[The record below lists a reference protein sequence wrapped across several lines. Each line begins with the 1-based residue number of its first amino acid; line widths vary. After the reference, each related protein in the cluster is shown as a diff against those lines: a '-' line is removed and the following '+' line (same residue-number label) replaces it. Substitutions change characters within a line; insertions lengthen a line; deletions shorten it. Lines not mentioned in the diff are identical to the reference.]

1 MGARTAKQWTAA
13 GAARAARDARI
24 ATAQFLREAPIAR
37 AWQASKMVGA
47 FQLHTAHLATQTDER
62 TARRAAAELLFTGLG
77 YPETWRPNDFM
88 EAAERVLADQ
98 AKALAEADLY
108 ILSPN
113 MCDVVVAAAQSL
125 TFEDLS
131 LVSADDLPSLS
142 GLLVLPQPLMVKAV
156 NGNLGDDRAY
166 QWQSPIEQR
175 RPSPAGR
182 YADTSTV
189 RLSLYHDSH
198 GPVRP
203 DSFLDFENLARSQGT
218 PLPPLLLDAMR
229 CIPFGVATT
238 DEQLQN
244 LAKFGVTARAEGQ
257 RARSGNREL
266 GFEEER
272 VVGEYTPGSEID
284 DPDDSFTARFLYA
297 FWRLCQQQIA
307 ITTPAE
313 TRHAARVTAEKAGVS
328 PDVRVVQLRPSPD
341 RPSEET
347 AGTSGRQWQHRWVV
361 RMHKVRQWYPSEQ
374 RHKVIYRG
382 PYIKGPDGKPLLGG
396 DVVRGLT
403 R

>member
-1 MGARTAKQWTAA
+1 MGAGKSKPWTAT

-24 ATAQFLREAPIAR
+24 STAHFLRDAPIAR
-37 AWQASKMVGA
+37 VWKASKMLGA
-47 FQLHTAHLATQTDER
+47 FQLQTAHLATQTDER
-62 TARRAAAELLFTGLG
+62 TAKRTAATLLFTGLG
-77 YPETWRPNDFM
+77 YPETWQPKNFAQ
-88 EAAERVLADQ
+88 AAERVLADQ
-98 AKALAEADLY
+98 ARALAGADLY
-108 ILSPN
+108 ILSPE
-113 MCDVVVAAAQSL
+113 MCDVVIAAAQTL
-125 TFEDLS
+125 TLEDLS
-131 LVSADDLPSLS
+131 LLTQDDLPSLS
-142 GLLVLPQPLMVKAV
+142 GLLVLPHPLMVRAI

-166 QWQSPIEQR
+166 QWQAPITQR
-175 RPSPAGR
+175 RPNPAGLFV
-182 YADTSTV
+182 DTPAV

-229 CIPFGVATT
+229 CVSFGVPATA
-238 DEQLQN
+238 EQLEN
-244 LAKFGVTARAEGQ
+244 LAKLGMTARREGEKV
-257 RARSGNREL
+257 RAQSHEL

-272 VVGEYTPGSEID
+272 VVGEYMPGSEID
-284 DPDDSFTARFLYA
+284 DTDDSFTARFLYA
-297 FWRLCQQQIA
+297 FWRLSQQQIA

-313 TRHAARVTAEKAGVS
+313 VKHSARVRAEKAGVS

-341 RPSEET
+341 KSNEP
-347 AGTSGRQWQHRWVV
+347 ASGGDRQWQHRWVV

-382 PYIKGPDGKPLLGG
+382 PYIKGPDDKPLLGG